1 MHMKHRLYF
10 VITIFVL
17 GFAIAAFAQGPN
29 RTRNYD
35 PKTEV
40 TVKGTVE
47 DVQQN
52 VGRRGGTGTHL
63 ILKTDSGTLPVHVGP
78 SAYIAKKQFSFSK
91 GDQIEVLGS
100 KVLIAGKETI
110 LAREIT
116 KEGKTLVL
124 RNAQG
129 IPEWSGANRPK

>member
-1 MHMKHRLYF
+1 MKRLNQI
-10 VITIFVL
+10 VVTTFVL
-17 GFAIAAFAQGPN
+17 GFGLAAFAQGPS

-40 TVKGTVE
+40 KMKGTVA
-47 DVQQN
+47 DVQQHP
-52 VGRRGGTGTHL
+52 GKRGGTGTHL
-63 ILKTDSGTLPVHVGP
+63 ILKTESGSLPVHVGP
-78 SAYIAKKQFSFSK
+78 SSYIAKKQFSFSK

-100 KVLIAGKETI
+100 KVSLAGTETLI
-110 LAREIT
+110 AREIT

-129 IPEWSGANRPK
+129 IPEWGANR

>member
-1 MHMKHRLYF
+1 MKRVNQI
-10 VITIFVL
+10 VITMLVL
-17 GFAIAAFAQGPN
+17 GFGIAAFAQGPS

-40 TVKGTVE
+40 KIKGTVE
-47 DVQQN
+47 DVQQHE
-52 VGRRGGTGTHL
+52 GRRGGTGTHL

-100 KVLIAGKETI
+100 KVSLAGTETLI
-110 LAREIT
+110 AREIT

-129 IPEWSGANRPK
+129 IPEWAGANRQK